1 MARSAELKVI
11 LHLDVVDARERLLDG
26 VLDGHDV
33 GVGVVDVVEHR
44 VQGGRLARA
53 RGAGDENQAL
63 RQRRRGDDLLVLV
76 LVEAEAGEVR
86 EVALLAQ
93 QTDDTLLAVHHRQRG
108 HAEVQLFLG
117 AGPLDVAVQRLATL
131 GDVHLRHHLH
141 AGDDGR
147 AQGGRRG
154 EDRPQGAVHPEA
166 DADVVLVGL
175 DVDVA
180 GALGDRVAKQ
190 PLHEVDD
197 GRGIGAPAPFEAERA
212 LGAEGAAE
220 RLDDLGGGET
230 PRHEAV
236 ETALGD
242 HPGLDVPV
250 PRGPHDL
257 LKRLV
262 ILRVH
267 HAEHEG
273 AVLHGDTN

>member
-1 MARSAELKVI
+1 MSISAITFTRETMAAPRA
-11 LHLDVVDARERLLDG
+11 A
-26 VLDGHDV
+26 
-33 GVGVVDVVEHR
+33 
-44 VQGGRLARA
+44 GG
-53 RGAGDENQAL
+53 
-63 RQRRRGDDLLVLV
+63 
-76 LVEAEAGEVR
+76 
-86 EVALLAQ
+86 
-93 QTDDTLLAVHHRQRG
+93 
-108 HAEVQLFLG
+108 
-117 AGPLDVAVQRLATL
+117 
-131 GDVHLRHHLH
+131 
-141 AGDDGR
+141 
-147 AQGGRRG
+147 G
-154 EDRPQGAVHPEA
+154 EDRPQGAVHAEA

-273 AVLHGDTN
+273 AVLHGEGDHLAAPDEVLGEQAEHVLLGGERLEVGRGDAELARKGPVELFFREHAQGHQRRPKAAAVHPLVGERHPHLLHVHQPCFDQQFADALAGGCGPGGGREARIVGHGWSRGIGPVRPAHGGL